1 METRLRKKKY
11 ETRKSINIIARI
23 CQALDTIGLGSEY
36 NLTVE
41 SFDLKT
47 YINDLH
53 RKPLEV
59 STVEEF
65 KEVTKVSVRASG
77 KTAVLEGHYSSL
89 ITLRVTQ
96 HDGPVRYGPW
106 YICIIAER
114 ERYTYVPFCV
124 ELIEVTKTKTF
135 TSKYRCYYTAETNE
149 IVEKFVSVIEK
160 ILKEKLK

>member
-11 ETRKSINIIARI
+11 DTRKSMNIIIRI

-59 STVEEF
+59 STVEGF
-65 KEVTKVSVRASG
+65 KETIKVSTRAG
-77 KTAVLEGHYSSL
+77 KTAVLEGQYSSL

-96 HDGPVRYGPW
+96 HDGPMRYGPW

-114 ERYTYVPFCV
+114 DRYTYTPFCV
-124 ELIEVTKTKTF
+124 ELIEVTKAKSF
-135 TSKYRCYYTAETNE
+135 SSVFRCYYTAETSE
-149 IVEKFVSVIEK
+149 IVEKFVSVIK
-160 ILKEKLK
+160 KLLTEKLK

>member
-1 METRLRKKKY
+1 MEERSRKKKY
-11 ETRKSINIIARI
+11 ETRKSTNIIARI
-23 CQALDTIGLGSEY
+23 CQALDTIGEGSEY

-53 RKPLEV
+53 RKAIEV
-59 STVEEF
+59 SSMEEF
-65 KEVTKVSVRASG
+65 KEIIKVGGRPTG
-77 KTAVLEGHYSSL
+77 KTAVLEGQYASL

-124 ELIEVTKTKTF
+124 ELIGVTKSKTF
-135 TSKYRCYYTAETNE
+135 TSIFRCYYTAETND
-149 IVEKFVSVIEK
+149 IVNKFVSVLEK
-160 ILKEKLK
+160 LLKEKSK

>member
-1 METRLRKKKY
+1 MDARSRKKKY

-23 CQALDTIGLGSEY
+23 CQSLDTIGEGSEY

-65 KEVTKVSVRASG
+65 KETIKVSTRAG
-77 KTAVLEGHYSSL
+77 KTAVLEGQYSSL

-114 ERYTYVPFCV
+114 DRYTYVPFCV
-124 ELIEVTKTKTF
+124 ELIGVTKTKTF
-135 TSKYRCYYTAETNE
+135 TSLFRCYYTAETNE
-149 IVEKFVSVIEK
+149 IVEKFVSVLEK
-160 ILKEKLK
+160 LLKEKLK